1 MAMTVAQL
9 IDRLRSLP
17 EAAVVLM
24 KNGEGLS
31 RVADIDV
38 VEAQG
43 LGAPADVILLPS
55 CEE

>member
-9 IDRLRSLP
+9 IDRLRRFP
-17 EAAVVLM
+17 EEAVVLM
-24 KNGEGLS
+24 ENGDGLS
-31 RVADIDV
+31 RVAEIDV

-43 LGAPADVILLPS
+43 LGAPPEVILLPS